1 MVQTLQINIDNH
13 RYQLVS
19 SMADGL
25 YLVEINSQRRLIIL
39 LSVLLLLLTG
49 YLLLSFTD
57 FHFNSWDTDSDEVY
71 QPVSAEPAARMVRE
85 KHINPDTR
93 IPADSYQHA
102 VYLYYDR
109 YNVLET
115 FLPAQSEE
123 QEEPPSEYLS
133 KF

>member
-1 MVQTLQINIDNH
+1 MAQTLQINIDNH

-25 YLVEINSQRRLIIL
+25 YLVEINSQRRLMIL
-39 LSVLLLLLTG
+39 LSILLFLLAG
-49 YLLLSFTD
+49 YLLLSLTD
-57 FHFNSWDTDSDEVY
+57 FNFNSWDTDSTEVY
-71 QPVSAEPAARMVRE
+71 QPVSAEPGARMVLE
-85 KHINPDTR
+85 KHINFDTE
-93 IPADSYQHA
+93 IPSDTYQHA

-109 YNVLET
+109 FNVLET

-123 QEEPPSEYLS
+123 QEPHSEYLS